1 MRTKFIDK
9 RGWRR
14 VTDSSYKE
22 QLVTLDDER
31 CLVGLIRINKVTN
44 PLTVKIVGE
53 DVCVV
58 APGYRWLTIMPENKY
73 YSITVMYDDDWKV
86 LQYYIDINYEHTLE
100 LGNAQRKDLYL
111 DVLVLPSGKKEVV
124 DKKDLKH
131 ALKKGKVTKEQFDFA
146 YSIVD
151 EVYQML
157 DSDFKSFTTFCNDC
171 KEVMNK

>member
-22 QLVTLDDER
+22 QLITLNDER
-31 CLVGLIRINKVTN
+31 FLVGLISINKVTN
-44 PLTVKIVGE
+44 PLTVKIVDE

-58 APGYRWLTIMPENKY
+58 APGFHWLTIMPEKKY
-73 YSITVMYDDDWKV
+73 FSITVMYDEDWTV
-86 LQYYIDINYEHTLE
+86 LQYYIDINYEHTLK
-100 LGNAQRKDLYL
+100 LGDAKRKDLYL

-131 ALKKGKVTKEQFDFA
+131 ALKKGKVTKEQSDFA
-146 YSIVD
+146 YSVVD
-151 EVYQML
+151 EVYKML
-157 DSDFKSFTTFCNDC
+157 DTDFSLFTEFCDDC
-171 KEVMNK
+171 RENVCK